1 VPSRKAQ
8 STGAYSMTDHRLSSY
23 GVLLL
28 RLALGTMFIAH
39 SVIYM
44 LFTLTL
50 SGTSEF
56 FNSIGLPSWLAY
68 ATVLVEA
75 VGGILLILGGPDAL
89 GGTRPFANPH
99 WCNMGSRWKRLAFRV
114 G

>member
-1 VPSRKAQ
+1 
-8 STGAYSMTDHRLSSY
+8 MTDHRLSSY

-50 SGTSEF
+50 SGTSKF
-56 FNSIGLPSWLAY
+56 FNSIGLPSPFQL
-68 ATVLVEA
+68 TFQSRPVS
-75 VGGILLILGGPDAL
+75 LIQFLPA
-89 GGTRPFANPH
+89 
-99 WCNMGSRWKRLAFRV
+99 
-114 G
+114 

>member
-1 VPSRKAQ
+1 M
-8 STGAYSMTDHRLSSY
+8 TGYRLSSY

-44 LFTLTL
+44 LLTLTL

-68 ATVLVEA
+68 ATVLAEA
-75 VGGILLILGGPDAL
+75 IGGILLILG
-89 GGTRPFANPH
+89 
-99 WCNMGSRWKRLAFRV
+99 LARSWV
-114 G
+114 SCPAYNRSPNSGNRAK

>member
-1 VPSRKAQ
+1 
-8 STGAYSMTDHRLSSY
+8 MTDHRLSSY

-50 SGTSEF
+50 SGTSKF

-68 ATVLVEA
+68 ATVLAEA
-75 VGGILLILGGPDAL
+75 IGGILLILGLARSWGELSGIAGTNDLVIYYLNPKLRGGAGP
-89 GGTRPFANPH
+89 
-99 WCNMGSRWKRLAFRV
+99 
-114 G
+114 

>member
-1 VPSRKAQ
+1 MPSRKAQ

-50 SGTSEF
+50 SGTSKF

-68 ATVLVEA
+68 ATVLAEA
-75 VGGILLILGGPDAL
+75 IGGILLILG
-89 GGTRPFANPH
+89 
-99 WCNMGSRWKRLAFRV
+99 LARSW
-114 G
+114 GELSGL